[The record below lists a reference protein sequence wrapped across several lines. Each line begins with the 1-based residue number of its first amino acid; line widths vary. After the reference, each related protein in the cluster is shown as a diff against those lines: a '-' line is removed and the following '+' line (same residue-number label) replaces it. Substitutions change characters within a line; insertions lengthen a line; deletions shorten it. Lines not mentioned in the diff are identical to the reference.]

1 MRILVSGI
9 GLENFGSRLMLSSLM
24 ENIEGADWIIELPR
38 NYYAINIKYILPI
51 IFYKFGPIIPEIL
64 INKVLHRLGVVNLD
78 SIDVVIDA
86 SGYIHDTES
95 TMPLFTRK
103 QRLFGTLNKYNIPIL
118 VAPHSYS
125 GSTRNKFFFR
135 ELYSKAVKIYG
146 RDQYTLEQLKD
157 LGITTVDFSKDFVI
171 SGAYRLRKSTE
182 DELLIIPN
190 FKVDLKGFCSCVEMA
205 LKRKKWKTI
214 KVVSFYRKEKKE
226 EFDLLFNLIDS
237 YNQLYTFEYST
248 EESEFSASLVISAR
262 FHGVCLAIYS
272 QIDFMIH
279 GWSEKYENLLKEYN
293 LNINEDGVFSTEHI
307 ADLIMNAR
315 LQNQKFF
322 DEVRRFLK

>member
-9 GLENFGSRLMLSSLM
+9 GLENFGSKLMLSSLM
-24 ENIEGADWIIELPR
+24 NNIEGADWIIELPR
-38 NYYAINIKYILPI
+38 NHYSINVKYILPI
-51 IFYKFGPIIPEIL
+51 VFYKFGSIIPKML
-64 INKVLHRLGVVNLD
+64 INKVLHRLGVVNID

-125 GSTRNKFFFR
+125 GSATNKIFFR

-146 RDQYTLEQLKD
+146 RDQYTLEQLKI
-157 LGITTVDFSKDFVI
+157 LGVTAVDYSKDFVV
-171 SGAYRLRKSTE
+171 SGEYRFRKSTQ
-182 DELLIIPN
+182 DKLLIIPN
-190 FKVDLKGFCSCVEMA
+190 FKVDLNDFCRCVETA
-205 LKRKKWKTI
+205 LKMKQWKTI
-214 KVVSFYRKEKKE
+214 KVVSFYRKEKME

-237 YNQLYTFEYST
+237 YNQLYTFEYAT
-248 EESEFSASLVISAR
+248 EDSEFSASLVISAR

-293 LNINEDGVFSTEHI
+293 LKINEEGVCITEHI
-307 ADLIMNAR
+307 SELIIDAR

-322 DEVRRFLK
+322 DEVRRFHK